1 MLESNLSELVVV
13 KRSGQRISFNGTKI
27 AVAIKYAFDNVR
39 DKNEE
44 DVNKVYSK
52 VLEYINTN
60 YSDRKT
66 INVEDIQD
74 IIESILKEENYLDVY
89 NAFSEYRVK
98 RSASRDIFD
107 RKQQHKFVKATEKLV
122 LAANHCSNSNP
133 TDILLS
139 FGKTISNEFSKA
151 YLIDS
156 KYIRNHDEGLIY
168 IHDLDY
174 YVLSTIS
181 NTVINLESIEVDDDY
196 FEKIMTALLN
206 IKQEKYGEECTPSI
220 DYLLI
225 PYLNHKFKNIFSRII
240 KSYFELEGF
249 LEYVNIKG
257 IDNIIQKL
265 NTIYIDYSLF
275 DKYLLTERVREIFNK
290 AYSYSIK
297 ELRHDLKFNIRKLLI
312 NLNKLKSGIDENSF
326 YSISIGTNDRKDG
339 IFIRDVY
346 FEVINEL
353 DRLDRII
360 TIYKVKNIDYLE
372 YISKLIC
379 LNKNIVITFID
390 TSYYKKL
397 KRSDEYKFE
406 VEHFSN
412 GDKITDN
419 VYDRNYTSIGRMNIA
434 KTSINL
440 VRIAL
445 NSKNIEDF
453 YNNLSN
459 TLDLVKNELL
469 QEFDYISSKYKENF
483 KYLFNSNYLIDNEK
497 LENNQKI
504 KKVIRN
510 GTLSIGYTGLLEVKH
525 LFKLD
530 DKEIIKIVKF
540 MKNICDEYSIEHKL
554 NFSLRETNEKCALTY
569 LKGLDKS
576 IFGSIPNV
584 TDKDAYE
591 IYSNIFKDTPY
602 EERFKIEKELH
613 KYSNGGY
620 KETIYLPKNY
630 SYKKLYE
637 ILIQAKENDI
647 GYVKFILG
655 KGE

>member
-1 MLESNLSELVVV
+1 MDSNLSELVVV

-27 AVAIKYAFDNVR
+27 AVAIKYAFDNVSNN
-39 DKNEE
+39 NEE
-44 DVNKVYSK
+44 AVNKVYSN
-52 VLEYINTN
+52 VLEYISTS

-74 IIESILKEENYLDVY
+74 IIESILKENGYMDVY
-89 NAFSEYRVK
+89 NAFKEYRVK

-122 LAANHCSNSNP
+122 LAANHYTSSNP
-133 TDILLS
+133 NDLLLS

-156 KYIRNHDEGLIY
+156 KYIRSHDEGTIY

-181 NTVINLESIEVDDDY
+181 STHLDLSNIEASDDY
-196 FEKIMTALLN
+196 FDTLLTTLIN
-206 IKQEKYGEECTPSI
+206 IKNEKYGEECIPSI
-220 DYLLI
+220 DYLFI
-225 PYLNHKFKNIFSRII
+225 PYLIHKFKNIFSRIL
-240 KSYFELEGF
+240 KTYFEKEGF

-257 IDNIIQKL
+257 IESIIQKF
-265 NTIYIDYSLF
+265 NTIYIDFSLF
-275 DKYLLTERVREIFNK
+275 DKYLLTEKVRKILEC

-297 ELRHDLKFNIRKLLI
+297 ELKYDLKTHIKNLLV
-312 NLNKLKSGIDENSF
+312 NLNNLKVGIDNNSV
-326 YSISIGTNDRKDG
+326 YSISLGTNETKDG
-339 IFIRDVY
+339 LFIRNIY

-353 DRLDRII
+353 DRLDKVT
-360 TIYKVKNIDYLE
+360 TIYKCKNNDYLE

-379 LNKNIVITFID
+379 LNKNIVVTFMCA
-390 TSYYKKL
+390 SYYKDLYKND
-397 KRSDEYKFE
+397 SYKFDA
-406 VEHFSN
+406 EHFSN
-412 GDKITDN
+412 GDKITN
-419 VYDRNYTSIGRMNIA
+419 NIYDRNATSIGRMNIA
-434 KTSINL
+434 KTTVNL

-445 NSKNIEDF
+445 NSKDMTDF

-483 KYLFNSNYLIDNEK
+483 EYLFNSSYLMDNEK

-510 GTLSIGYTGLLEVKH
+510 GCLSIGYVGLLEVKN
-525 LFKLD
+525 LLKLN
-530 DKEIIKIVKF
+530 DKEVIDIIKF
-540 MKNICDEYSIEHKL
+540 MKEKIDEYTYEYKL
-554 NFSLRETNEKCALTY
+554 NFNLRETSELCVLTY

-576 IFGSIPNV
+576 IYGNIEGV
-584 TDKDAYE
+584 TDKEHYS
-591 IYSNIFKDTPY
+591 IYSSAFDDNFK
-602 EERFKIEKELH
+602 ERFKIEKELH

-620 KETIYLPKNY
+620 KEAIYLPKNY

-637 ILIQAKENDI
+637 ILILASENDI
-647 GYVKFILG
+647 GYIKFILG
-655 KGE
+655 R